1 MTEALK
7 FMEQTERQLS
17 VGVHQIIESLKEG
30 LEFSESIRPL
40 IEAQAYHQ
48 LLIAEKHGQ
57 LSEVLEE
64 LARFDRLRMKQL
76 KKIKAMLVY
85 PLFLCLILGVLIMMI
100 RVFVF
105 PQIQQLM
112 PDDPVQSAPS
122 LGMQLVKLLPLPIL
136 IGALIFIGYWSRL
149 DAISRAQ
156 FIVKVPL
163 IGKLFR
169 KYIAYYLASNLA
181 TLLRNGLSV
190 KEIYA
195 TLSEFKSGSLIHLLG
210 EKLHAALMEGQSVK
224 NLVNRHKF
232 IPNEIVKFMTSGNTI
247 PEMANSMT
255 AYSKLMFDEMILA
268 TDKMI
273 AFIQPAMFVLIGVT
287 IVGTY
292 FQLLIPIYNSVKGM
306 YWNEKQVKKM
316 RSGFTLIEMTIVL
329 FIISLLIL
337 IIIPNLS
344 NQRKHAQSVHSS
356 AMSEVVQ
363 AQVDAYFSQHPMAKT
378 VSFPDLV
385 KGGYLTAK
393 QVKQAKDEGLKIS
406 HNEVQK

>member
-1 MTEALK
+1 
-7 FMEQTERQLS
+7 
-17 VGVHQIIESLKEG
+17 
-30 LEFSESIRPL
+30 
-40 IEAQAYHQ
+40 
-48 LLIAEKHGQ
+48 
-57 LSEVLEE
+57 
-64 LARFDRLRMKQL
+64 
-76 KKIKAMLVY
+76 
-85 PLFLCLILGVLIMMI
+85 MMI

-112 PDDPVQSAPS
+112 PDAPVQSAPS
-122 LGMQLVKLLPLPIL
+122 LGMQLVRLLPLPIF

-255 AYSKLMFDEMILA
+255 AYSKLMFDEMISA

-273 AFIQPAMFVLIGVT
+273 AFIQPAMFVVIGVT

-306 YWNEKQVKKM
+306 Y
-316 RSGFTLIEMTIVL
+316 
-329 FIISLLIL
+329 
-337 IIIPNLS
+337 
-344 NQRKHAQSVHSS
+344 
-356 AMSEVVQ
+356 
-363 AQVDAYFSQHPMAKT
+363 
-378 VSFPDLV
+378 
-385 KGGYLTAK
+385 
-393 QVKQAKDEGLKIS
+393 
-406 HNEVQK
+406 

>member
-1 MTEALK
+1 MGSRQPLTASWLHQRLPRNSNLAKKWPVAVQAGFFDSLANLLSIGFSLTEALK

-306 YWNEKQVKKM
+306 Y
-316 RSGFTLIEMTIVL
+316 
-329 FIISLLIL
+329 
-337 IIIPNLS
+337 
-344 NQRKHAQSVHSS
+344 
-356 AMSEVVQ
+356 
-363 AQVDAYFSQHPMAKT
+363 
-378 VSFPDLV
+378 
-385 KGGYLTAK
+385 
-393 QVKQAKDEGLKIS
+393 
-406 HNEVQK
+406 